1 VGEGV
6 RDDQGG
12 TAPAAGRMAR
22 WLGHAKTGRTRAILL
37 MLASTLLFSGMHATI
52 RFISSELHPF
62 EVTFFRNL
70 FGLTVV
76 LPWFVRYGLKPL
88 RTNRFRLHATRACLN
103 ICSMLCFFYALSV
116 TPLAEATALTFT
128 GPIFA
133 TALAVLILHEVVG
146 PWRWFAILAGF
157 AGTLVI
163 LRPGFA
169 DVGLGPLL
177 AVASA
182 MIWAVTLVGIKELTR
197 TDSAVTITSY
207 MILLLIP
214 LALIPAV
221 FVWEWPT
228 LRQLGWLCLLGTL
241 GSGGHLLMN
250 LALKDTDTNVVM
262 SIDFVRLVW
271 VALIGYVV
279 FAEIPGLYTWLG
291 GAMIC
296 GAVYLTYRDAR
307 PRTDRSPVAA
317 RRDDTE

>member
-1 VGEGV
+1 VDDGI
-6 RDDQGG
+6 RDHLSS
-12 TAPAAGRMAR
+12 TAPAGRIAR
-22 WLGHAKTGRTRAILL
+22 WIARARSGRLRVILL

-52 RFISSELHPF
+52 RFVSSELHPF
-62 EVTFFRNL
+62 EITFFRNL

-76 LPWFVRYGLKPL
+76 LPWFLRYGLKPL
-88 RTNRFRLHATRACLN
+88 RTTRFPLHATRACLN
-103 ICSMLCFFYALSV
+103 ICSMLCFFYALSI

-146 PWRWFAILAGF
+146 PWRWFAILVGF

-177 AVASA
+177 AIASA
-182 MIWAVTLVGIKELTR
+182 LIWAVTLIGIKELTR

-207 MILLLIP
+207 MIVLLIP
-214 LALIPAV
+214 LALIPAL

-250 LALKDTDTNVVM
+250 HALKDSDTNVIM
-262 SIDFVRLVW
+262 SVDFVRLVW
-271 VALIGYVV
+271 VALIGYAV
-279 FAEIPGLYTWLG
+279 FAEVPELYTWLG

-296 GAVYLTYRDAR
+296 GAVYLTYRDGRAK
-307 PRTDRSPVAA
+307 PGRSPAGGP
-317 RRDDTE
+317 DDAK

>member
-1 VGEGV
+1 MDEHIG
-6 RDDQGG
+6 DQPGRASA
-12 TAPAAGRMAR
+12 APGRVARWAGRATAGRAR
-22 WLGHAKTGRTRAILL
+22 VILL
-37 MLASTLLFSGMHATI
+37 MLASTLLFSSMHATI
-52 RFISSELHPF
+52 RFVSSELHPF
-62 EVTFFRNL
+62 EITFFRNL

-76 LPWFVRYGLKPL
+76 LPWFLRSGLKPL
-88 RTNRFRLHATRACLN
+88 RTTRFPLHATRACLN
-103 ICSMLCFFYALSV
+103 ICSMLCFFYALSI

-133 TALAVLILHEVVG
+133 TALAVLILREVVG
-146 PWRWFAILAGF
+146 PWRWVAILVGF

-169 DVGLGPLL
+169 EVGLGPLL

-182 MIWAVTLVGIKELTR
+182 LIWAVTLIGIKELTR

-250 LALKDTDTNVVM
+250 HALKDTDTNVIM
-262 SIDFVRLVW
+262 SVDFVRLVW
-271 VALIGYVV
+271 VALIGYAA
-279 FAEIPGLYTWLG
+279 FGELPEPCTWLG

-296 GAVYLTYRDAR
+296 GAVYLTYRDGRARTAPPAAR
-307 PRTDRSPVAA
+307 PPDDAA
-317 RRDDTE
+317 

>member
-1 VGEGV
+1 VDDGI
-6 RDDQGG
+6 RDHLSS
-12 TAPAAGRMAR
+12 TAPAGRMAR
-22 WLGHAKTGRTRAILL
+22 WMARARSGRLRVILL

-52 RFISSELHPF
+52 RFVSSELHPF
-62 EVTFFRNL
+62 EITFFRNL

-76 LPWFVRYGLKPL
+76 LPWFLRYGLKPL
-88 RTNRFRLHATRACLN
+88 RTTRFPLHATRACLN

-133 TALAVLILHEVVG
+133 TALAVLILHEVVR
-146 PWRWFAILAGF
+146 PWRWFAILFGF

-169 DVGLGPLL
+169 EIGLGPLL
-177 AVASA
+177 AIASA
-182 MIWAVTLVGIKELTR
+182 LIWAVTLIGIKELTR

-214 LALIPAV
+214 LALVPAV

-250 LALKDTDTNVVM
+250 HALKDSDTNVIM
-262 SIDFVRLVW
+262 SVDFVRLVW
-271 VALIGYVV
+271 VALIGYAV
-279 FAEIPGLYTWLG
+279 FAEIPELYTWLG

-296 GAVYLTYRDAR
+296 GAVYLTYRDGRAKAGN
-307 PRTDRSPVAA
+307 PSPAGWP
-317 RRDDTE
+317 DDAK